1 MDEVCAE
8 FARPAESSSAKA
20 VNSVTDILLYGLGKG
35 LQPYSV
41 SKGLVERPR

>member
-8 FARPAESSSAKA
+8 FARPTESSSAKA
-20 VNSVTDILLYGLGKG
+20 VNSVTDILYGLGKG
-35 LQPYSV
+35 LQPYLV

>member
-8 FARPAESSSAKA
+8 FAKPAESLSPKT
-20 VNSVTDILLYGLGKG
+20 VNSVTDILYGLGKG
-35 LQPYSV
+35 LQPYLV